1 MIVVQFLLYIFPSKL
16 YFLLNIDHYA
26 VRADITDIM
35 KYQILHV
42 PLPDLVE
49 LLN

>member
-26 VRADITDIM
+26 VRAYIADIM

-49 LLN
+49 L

>member
-1 MIVVQFLLYIFPSKL
+1 MIVIQFLLYILPSKL
-16 YFLLNIDHYA
+16 YLLLNIDA
-26 VRADITDIM
+26 VRAYITDIM

-49 LLN
+49 L